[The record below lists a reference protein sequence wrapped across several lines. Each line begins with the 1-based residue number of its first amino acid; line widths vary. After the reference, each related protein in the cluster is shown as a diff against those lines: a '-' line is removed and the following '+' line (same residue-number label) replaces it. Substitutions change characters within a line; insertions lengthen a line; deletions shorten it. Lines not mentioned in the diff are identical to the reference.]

1 MAAKVAIITDSSSG
15 ITPQQGE
22 ELGVMVLPMPFMV
35 NGEVCLEYVELTQ
48 AEFYQKLEEDA
59 DISTSQPTVGS
70 VLDIWEQ
77 AFQDGYDEILYIPI
91 SSGLSGSCETARML
105 AADYDGKV
113 QVVDN
118 QRVSVTMRQSVLD
131 ALVLKEQGLDAVQ
144 IREKLEET
152 KLDSSIYIMLDTLKY
167 LKKGG
172 RITPAAAAMGT
183 ILRLKPVLQIQGE
196 KLDAYAK
203 ARNLKQAKSIML
215 DAIEKDMK
223 ERFSKKSDYS
233 DMHICVAHSNSP
245 EEAMIFKQEVEAR
258 FPGREVYVDC
268 LALNIACHIGSGAL
282 AVTCSKD
289 ILA

>member
-152 KLDSSIYIMLDTLKY
+152 KLESSIYIMLDTQKY
-167 LKKGG
+167 LKKG
-172 RITPAAAAMGT
+172 
-183 ILRLKPVLQIQGE
+183 
-196 KLDAYAK
+196 
-203 ARNLKQAKSIML
+203 
-215 DAIEKDMK
+215 
-223 ERFSKKSDYS
+223 
-233 DMHICVAHSNSP
+233 
-245 EEAMIFKQEVEAR
+245 
-258 FPGREVYVDC
+258 
-268 LALNIACHIGSGAL
+268 
-282 AVTCSKD
+282 
-289 ILA
+289 